1 MDKEMKEILVND
13 QEQEKK
19 QVNPFDYVTITVK
32 EYRKMVRKIER
43 VKAEKDALVEIGEYK
58 EKAEQYRRWWQEE
71 QKKASKLEEALNE
84 AKDQIKGLLG
94 IEADENEQAE

>member
-1 MDKEMKEILVND
+1 MNENEIMN

-32 EYRKMVRKIER
+32 EYRKMIRKIER
-43 VKAEKDALVEIGEYK
+43 VKAEKDALEEIGEYK

-71 QKKASKLEEALNE
+71 QKQKSKLEEALKE
-84 AKDQIKGLLG
+84 AKDQLKGLLG
-94 IEADENEQAE
+94 IEDDENEQAE